1 MNNAKT
7 DLASEN
13 CGAGSGQPQHPAIG
27 GVIGPGIGEIVKRLF
42 GHPDDVGIHKR
53 RAFAGAVFGVFQA
66 AFPFD
71 DGPTVEA
78 VLREF
83 REDAAEIDLS
93 AAR

>member
-1 MNNAKT
+1 VGVN
-7 DLASEN
+7 E
-13 CGAGSGQPQHPAIG
+13 GGS
-27 GVIGPGIGEIVKRLF
+27 
-42 GHPDDVGIHKR
+42 
-53 RAFAGAVFGVFQA
+53 FAGAVLGVFQA